1 MDKNRNKKFLKLP
14 TLGGKKGIIKDI
26 VMENLIYPKAA
37 IDNNIEG
44 DVILSY
50 KVNNTG
56 DVVECKVIKGIG
68 FGCDEEAIRL
78 VKMLKYEEVHNRGVK
93 VTTNNKIK
101 IPFRL
106 NNDKGVSLNITYTE
120 SPIDNVEEKDK
131 QGNTSY
137 NYTISI

>member
-56 DVVECKVIKGIG
+56 DVVECKVIKGLG

-106 NNDKGVSLNITYTE
+106 NKQGVSLNITYTE
-120 SPIDNVEEKDK
+120 SPVENFEQSEQK
-131 QGNTSY
+131 GNNSY